1 MNSLTYAE
9 LISGSFTMNF
19 IMNESNHHKEIN
31 QIQSL
36 IKNIITVNFVNV
48 GKKII
53 NIKEIKLEII
63 KLKQWN

>member
-1 MNSLTYAE
+1 
-9 LISGSFTMNF
+9 MNF
-19 IMNESNHHKEIN
+19 IMNESNHHKETN